1 MRKLS
6 AHYIFP
12 ANSQPLKYGVLIL
25 DEEGSVVE
33 LVDTGGTLIEES
45 QLEFYSGI
53 LTPGFVNSHC
63 HLELSHLLNRIP
75 EKTGI
80 SSFLEKITDTR
91 TSEAEFIDREIRK
104 MAEEMYQSGTSVVG
118 DIVNTADTLAFKKE
132 SPIYWHSFVELFG
145 LQSGEAGRIWQN
157 GKDLRMKFEA
167 NRLPAS
173 ISPHAPYS
181 VSKDLWQYFLDE
193 PPHFISIHNQ
203 ESSEEGELMS
213 RREGKMA
220 DWFRRRHIDIENLP
234 EVQNSAL
241 KSIIEY
247 IPEVERVLLVHN
259 TYTSRD
265 DIDLM
270 FTRFHKNQVFWV
282 LCPNSNLYIEDQL
295 PENLI
300 INRKGLQLCLGTDS
314 LASNSSL
321 SLIEE
326 MKTVQARFP
335 MIALDEIIRW
345 ATINGSRALGVEKI
359 YGSFEKGKKPGVI
372 WIDSVSHPAMAL
384 SPQSQAVRLL

>member
-1 MRKLS
+1 
-6 AHYIFP
+6 
-12 ANSQPLKYGVLIL
+12 
-25 DEEGSVVE
+25 
-33 LVDTGGTLIEES
+33 
-45 QLEFYSGI
+45 
-53 LTPGFVNSHC
+53 
-63 HLELSHLLNRIP
+63 
-75 EKTGI
+75 
-80 SSFLEKITDTR
+80 
-91 TSEAEFIDREIRK
+91 
-104 MAEEMYQSGTSVVG
+104 
-118 DIVNTADTLAFKKE
+118 
-132 SPIYWHSFVELFG
+132 
-145 LQSGEAGRIWQN
+145 
-157 GKDLRMKFEA
+157 
-167 NRLPAS
+167 
-173 ISPHAPYS
+173 
-181 VSKDLWQYFLDE
+181 
-193 PPHFISIHNQ
+193 
-203 ESSEEGELMS
+203 MS